1 MLTSFEVTE
10 HANTGALKVPGFG
23 TRLAVRLGVLM
34 LALGLSGCGGGG
46 SDSAASLD
54 LSVIVEGQPVGGLV
68 VPGQLVRVSMLAG
81 QSVEFDANE
90 PVAWTFT
97 IGDSPLFGN
106 GTTVFVAGLA
116 ITQTAVSPSRVV
128 IDTTASGPFPAPVIV
143 NLTATSTID
152 AAQVAL
158 VDLVID

>member
-10 HANTGALKVPGFG
+10 HANTAPLKVPGFG

-34 LALGLSGCGGGG
+34 VALGLSACGGGG
-46 SDSAASLD
+46 SDSAVSLG
-54 LSVIVEGQPVGGLV
+54 LSVIVQGQPVGGLI

-81 QSVEFDANE
+81 QSVELDANE
-90 PVAWTFT
+90 PVEWTFT
-97 IGDSPLFGN
+97 IGNSPLFGN
-106 GTTVFVAGLA
+106 RTTVFLAGLA
-116 ITQTAVSPSRVV
+116 ITETAVSPSRVV
-128 IDTTASGPFPAPVIV
+128 IDTTASGPFPASVIV

-152 AAQVAL
+152 AAQVAF